1 MTFLCQG
8 YRMKRYVIFT
18 PDASMTVFMIGII
31 FVVVTIDPL
40 LMINH
45 LVYIGAINC
54 KYCLCSIEIDLK
66 ILIYN
71 CMRTINIFEMI
82 FEIALAKF

>member
-8 YRMKRYVIFT
+8 YRMKRYVIFAS
-18 PDASMTVFMIGII
+18 DSSMTIIIIGVI
-31 FVVVTIDPL
+31 FVVVI
-40 LMINH
+40 IH
-45 LVYIGAINC
+45 YSKKIEYLVYIGAINC

-71 CMRTINIFEMI
+71 CMRTIYSGIY
-82 FEIALAKF
+82 LK

>member
-40 LMINH
+40 LMIKH
-45 LVYIGAINC
+45 LVYIGPINC

-71 CMRTINIFEMI
+71 FMRAIYSGIY
-82 FEIALAKF
+82 

>member
-54 KYCLCSIEIDLK
+54 KYCLSSIEIDLK

-71 CMRTINIFEMI
+71 CRSYSGIY
-82 FEIALAKF
+82 LK